1 MITRLI
7 KSLLAL
13 KHHLLSIR
21 EARHHQNLIKPLIST
36 CEPRKLP
43 DQVKKAATATRARS
57 ATVTQPADSRTEHR
71 NGTLL
76 KGKFL
81 IPSPTCLLITFYS
94 LLVIKVIPSDAISVS
109 LPMSNIW
116 HLTEW
121 CTCFLRHLLLDVSG
135 QSSQERRHVNQ
146 SHIIPLSDQS
156 SLGSIKPKPHFFNS
170 LQTHIPSN
178 WI

>member
-1 MITRLI
+1 VNLGNYLTRSKKQQQPPGLGLQQWHNQLI
-7 KSLLAL
+7 Q
-13 KHHLLSIR
+13 
-21 EARHHQNLIKPLIST
+21 EQNT
-36 CEPRKLP
+36 GM
-43 DQVKKAATATRARS
+43 
-57 ATVTQPADSRTEHR
+57 EHSW
-71 NGTLL
+71 
-76 KGKFL
+76 KFL
-81 IPSPTCLLITFYS
+81 IPSPTCLLIAFYS
-94 LLVIKVIPSDAISVS
+94 LLVIKVILSNAISVS

-178 WI
+178 WIWTLLTFFVCVVGICAAVPIVRLLL